1 MTRGA
6 LQRRRS
12 RVSARMLPLLALGA
26 LSPKPAPDLGGRSFV
41 PLHLAGLG
49 QYGASPALF
58 LEQERGGKVLPV
70 PIPRQSVLACE
81 QALSSRTPAMAEVLI
96 HCRSLASRDDGV
108 VDQLPWQ
115 WNPSELA
122 KRMPHR
128 ARC

>member
-1 MTRGA
+1 
-6 LQRRRS
+6 
-12 RVSARMLPLLALGA
+12 MLPLLALGA